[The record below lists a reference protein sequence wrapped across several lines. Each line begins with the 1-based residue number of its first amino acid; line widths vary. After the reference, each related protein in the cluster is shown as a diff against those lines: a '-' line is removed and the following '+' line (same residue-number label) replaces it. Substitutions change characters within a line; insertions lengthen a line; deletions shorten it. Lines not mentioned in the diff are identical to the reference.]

1 MEVPM
6 MYCNR
11 QGRQQSCDEIFVDKH
26 LLNKLYTSFDKLK
39 IRAFSDSAARNHWV
53 LGDIG
58 REPRRRQNPVEASL
72 STAETTPTCQ

>member
-26 LLNKLYTSFDKLK
+26 LLNKLYTSFDNLK
-39 IRAFSDSAARNHWV
+39 IRAFQIQQPEIIGSCSN
-53 LGDIG
+53 GDIG
-58 REPRRRQNPVEASL
+58 REPTASKTNKDPQPL
-72 STAETTPTCQ
+72 G